1 MHIPVPD
8 TRIPLKLKPVFRFFS
23 GNRQFFF
30 FLLPAAAGL
39 VVFINLLLIPPDPKN
54 IVFLGYSLN
63 RLLLLGTS
71 LIGILFF
78 VATAAI
84 VKIHP
89 ARANA
94 FIDRN
99 LNKGVLFWLLF
110 YGSLLLFAA
119 CWITAF
125 LPDASWGRYIAYIER
140 FRPHLYWL
148 LFCCFQLSAGLLWW
162 KYHAQSPALQ
172 IRFDKLLV
180 HTLLAGAAVVV
191 IWLIIRLTGLGVW
204 PGNAFWGK
212 SGVPLLTIQIFM
224 AWAASFV
231 VLQLLLLFKKV
242 SFNRKLWFDIA
253 ISLVIGLLAVVLWGS
268 EPLPPSGFNT
278 IPSPPNY
285 ASYPSSD
292 ATVYDLSA
300 HSVSLGN
307 KLSRA
312 HDKSLYISYL
322 TILNFFTGSDFN
334 QLIRVQILLFA
345 LIPVMFYWLGKS
357 LHSRPLGV
365 MIAMVS
371 VFKEMNAIA
380 ATNLIQVSNVKM
392 ILTEMMTLAGVLLFT
407 LVFVRWLKN
416 PSTHRPALF
425 LAGGLLGVAG
435 LIRLNILAALPLLI
449 FVIGW
454 SLKFR
459 LKQWIA
465 ASFLFVLFTML
476 SLTPWVGR
484 NWYSSGNPL
493 GFVRAKTQGVIV
505 GQRYEPVLTDTLSK
519 DSNYINRADVEEVEQ
534 PDEAA
539 EPASPIDRYMTLGSN
554 IAAHFNHNLL
564 GVTFMLPPT
573 PILYDLYQMIRLPYW
588 DIQWDGTLLPG
599 NWLFLVLILGIV
611 AFGIGT
617 AYTRTGAAGIAP
629 LFVMLG
635 YNLSNSLSLTSGA
648 RYLVP
653 MDFAVILYFCMGVVE
668 LTMIAALILQGKKVY
683 SLWNQERELTN
694 PGFTNGRKSFRLSA
708 VLLIAGLFLSI
719 GSIPVV
725 LENIFPRA
733 AFADMSEAS
742 ISEYKAAV
750 YANLTEQNQE
760 IRSFIE
766 SEAAIWSTGRALYP
780 RYYLENE
787 GDLRNDVLLRPYDF
801 ARTTF
806 ILINQDKKN
815 TIVIL
820 PVLNPPDVFPN
831 AADVIVVGCRQKRYI
846 EAVAVIVRSD
856 TDQVYLRS
864 AQQPLECPIA
874 K

>member
-1 MHIPVPD
+1 MHLPI
-8 TRIPLKLKPVFRFFS
+8 TGSSILLKMKPVFRFFS

-78 VATAAI
+78 VTTAAI

-99 LNKGVLFWLLF
+99 LNKGFLFWLLF

-119 CWITAF
+119 SWITAF
-125 LPDASWGRYIAYIER
+125 LPDASWGIYIAYIER

-148 LFCCFQLSAGLLWW
+148 LFCCFQLSVGLLWW
-162 KYHAQSPALQ
+162 KYHAQSPPLQ
-172 IRFDKLLV
+172 IRFDRLLV
-180 HTLLAGAAVVV
+180 HTLLAGAAFVG

-231 VLQLLLLFKKV
+231 VLQLLLIFKKV
-242 SFNRKLWFDIA
+242 SFNRKLWFDIV
-253 ISLVIGLLAVVLWGS
+253 ISLAIWLLAVILWGS

-278 IPSPPNY
+278 IPGPPNY

-300 HSVSLGN
+300 HSVLLGN

-312 HDKSLYISYL
+312 YDKSLYISYL
-322 TILNFFTGSDFN
+322 TILNFVTGSDFN

-345 LIPVMFYWLGKS
+345 LIPVIFYWLGKS

-365 MIAMVS
+365 MIALVS

-459 LKQWIA
+459 FKQWIA

-484 NWYSSGNPL
+484 NWSSSGNPIS
-493 GFVRAKTQGVIV
+493 FIRAKTQGVIV
-505 GQRYEPVLTDTLSK
+505 DQRYEPVLTDTLSK

-539 EPASPIDRYMTLGSN
+539 EPASPINRYMTLGGN

-588 DIQWDGTLLPG
+588 DIQWDGALLPG
-599 NWLFLVLILGIV
+599 NWFFLLLILGIV

-653 MDFAVILYFCMGVVE
+653 MDFAVILYFCVGVVE
-668 LTMIAALILQGKKVY
+668 LTLIAALILQGKKVY
-683 SLWNQERELTN
+683 SLWNHETEQTSSREKPL
-694 PGFTNGRKSFRLSA
+694 RLPS

-725 LENIFPRA
+725 LENIFPQPA
-733 AFADMSEAS
+733 YAELSESS
-742 ISEYKAAV
+742 IANYQATIT
-750 YANLTEQNQE
+750 ANLTEQDQE

-766 SEAAIWSTGRALYP
+766 SEEAVWSTGRALYP
-780 RYYLENE
+780 RYYPENE
-787 GDLRNDVLLRPYDF
+787 GDIKNDILLRPYDF

-815 TIVIL
+815 TLVIL
-820 PVLNPPDVFPN
+820 PVLNPPDKFPN
-831 AADVIVVGCRQKRYI
+831 AADVIVVGCRQKRYL

-864 AQQPLECPIA
+864 SHQPLECPIA

>member
-1 MHIPVPD
+1 MHLPVSDSRNPM
-8 TRIPLKLKPVFRFFS
+8 KMKPVFRFFS
-23 GNRQFFF
+23 DNRQLFF

-39 VVFINLLLIPPDPKN
+39 IVFINLLLIPPDPKN

-63 RLLLLGTS
+63 RLILLGIS
-71 LIGILFF
+71 LIGIVFF
-78 VATAAI
+78 LTSAAI
-84 VKIHP
+84 AKIHP
-89 ARANA
+89 VKANS

-99 LNKGVLFWLLF
+99 LNKGVVFWGLL
-110 YGSLLLFAA
+110 YGSLLLFTA

-125 LPDASWGRYIAYIER
+125 LPDASWGIYIAYVER

-148 LFCCFQLSAGLLWW
+148 LFCCFQLGIGLLWW
-162 KYHAQSPALQ
+162 KYHAQPSPLH
-172 IRFDKLLV
+172 IRFDKLLI
-180 HTLLAGAAVVV
+180 HTLLAATFFVVL
-191 IWLIIRLTGLGVW
+191 WLIIRLTGLGVW

-231 VLQLLLLFKKV
+231 VLQLLLILRKHP
-242 SFNRKLWFDIA
+242 FNRKLWFDIV
-253 ISLVIGLLAVVLWGS
+253 ISLVIWLLAVVLWSS
-268 EPLPPSGFNT
+268 EPIPPSGFNS

-285 ASYPSSD
+285 VSYPSSD
-292 ATVYDLSA
+292 AAVYDLSA
-300 HSVSLGN
+300 HSVLLGN
-307 KLSRA
+307 KLRRA
-312 HDKSLYISYL
+312 YDKSIYISYL
-322 TILNFFTGSDFN
+322 TILNIVTGSDFN

-345 LIPVMFYWLGKS
+345 LIPVIFYWLGKS

-365 MIAMVS
+365 MIALVS

-392 ILTEMMTLAGVLLFT
+392 LLTEMMTLAGVLIFT

-416 PSTHRPALF
+416 PSTNRKALF
-425 LAGGLLGVAG
+425 LSGGLLGVAG

-459 LKQWIA
+459 LKQWVA
-465 ASFLFVLFTML
+465 ASFLFVIFTML
-476 SLTPWVGR
+476 SLTPWVSR
-484 NWYSSGNPL
+484 NWVSSGNPIR
-493 GFVRAKTQGVIV
+493 FIQAKTQGVIV
-505 GQRYEPVLTDTLSK
+505 DQRYEPVLTDTLSK
-519 DSNYINRADVEEVEQ
+519 DSNYINRTEIEEVEQ
-534 PDEAA
+534 PVEAV
-539 EPASPIDRYMTLGSN
+539 EPTSPIKRYVTLGGN

-599 NWLFLVLILGIV
+599 NWFFLVLIMGIV

-617 AYTRTGAAGIAP
+617 AYTRTGAAGVAP

-653 MDFAVILYFCMGVVE
+653 MDFAVILYFCIGVME

-683 SLWNQERELTN
+683 SLWNNEREQTS
-694 PGFTNGRKSFRLSA
+694 PGFTSSGKSRWLPSA
-708 VLLIAGLFLSI
+708 LLIAGVFLSI
-719 GSIPVV
+719 GSVPVV
-725 LENIFPRA
+725 LENIFPQSA
-733 AFADMSEAS
+733 YAEMLEAS
-742 ISEYKAAV
+742 IANDKATI

-766 SEAAIWSTGRALYP
+766 SEEAIWQTGRALYP
-780 RYYLENE
+780 RYYPENE
-787 GDLRNDVLLRPYDF
+787 GDIKNDVLLRPYDF

-806 ILINQDKKN
+806 MMINQDNQN

-820 PVLNPPDVFPN
+820 PVLNPPDAFPN
-831 AADVIVVGCRQKRYI
+831 AADVIVVGCRQKRYL

-856 TDQVYLRS
+856 TDHVYLRS
-864 AQQPLECPIA
+864 SQQPLVCPIA